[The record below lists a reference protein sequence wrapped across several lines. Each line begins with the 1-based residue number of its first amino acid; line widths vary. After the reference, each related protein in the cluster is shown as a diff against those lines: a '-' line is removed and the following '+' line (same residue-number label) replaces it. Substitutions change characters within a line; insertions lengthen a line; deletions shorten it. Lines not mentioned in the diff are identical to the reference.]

1 MNAVSF
7 DIATMLGANGFGT
20 FGADGSIY
28 AFAWNEKLDE
38 QILIMGSGN
47 IPVPLKELNENPR
60 FQILVRGKKGA
71 DINTAYGVIDSIHR
85 FLIVQ
90 ARQTINLTEYA
101 YYEPVTGIIS
111 LGRDENDRYVFSSNY
126 YTFRESI

>member
-1 MNAVSF
+1 MNAVCV
-7 DIATMLGANGFGT
+7 DIATMLAANGHGT

-28 AFAWNEKLDE
+28 AFAWNEKLDD
-38 QILIMGSGN
+38 QILIMDSGN
-47 IPVPLKELNENPR
+47 IPVPLRELNENPK

-71 DINTAYGVIDSIHR
+71 DINTAYGVIDAIHR

-90 ARQTINLTEYA
+90 ARQVISLTEYA
-101 YYEPVTGIIS
+101 YYEPITGIIS

-126 YTFRESI
+126 FTFRESI